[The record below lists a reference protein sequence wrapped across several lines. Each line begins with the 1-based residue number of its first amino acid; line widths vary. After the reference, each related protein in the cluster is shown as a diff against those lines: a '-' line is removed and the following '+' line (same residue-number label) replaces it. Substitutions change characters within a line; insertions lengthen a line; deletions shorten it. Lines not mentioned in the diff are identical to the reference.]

1 MRHAIQQASPKSPL
15 IVRLQMTAATRRLV
29 ANVILGIAL
38 VVLVVQVC
46 GMIGWIPKYVPTRQ
60 LSILVLILAIAS
72 GSLRRRGREAPETP
86 RG

>member
-1 MRHAIQQASPKSPL
+1 
-15 IVRLQMTAATRRLV
+15 
-29 ANVILGIAL
+29 
-38 VVLVVQVC
+38 
-46 GMIGWIPKYVPTRQ
+46 MIGWIPKYVPTRQ